1 MARGNFCEFPTKSG
15 IFYKFRFQRAQNN
28 DFMLQSHVPQ
38 PRFRKRR
45 RDSPE
50 PTVKELFMR
59 EQNLIS
65 EQNHIAAK
73 FLDMLN

>member
-1 MARGNFCEFPTKSG
+1 
-15 IFYKFRFQRAQNN
+15 
-28 DFMLQSHVPQ
+28 MLQSPVPQ

-50 PTVKELFMR
+50 PTVKQLFKV
-59 EQNLIS
+59 QQTLIR

-73 FLDMLN
+73 FLDILNK